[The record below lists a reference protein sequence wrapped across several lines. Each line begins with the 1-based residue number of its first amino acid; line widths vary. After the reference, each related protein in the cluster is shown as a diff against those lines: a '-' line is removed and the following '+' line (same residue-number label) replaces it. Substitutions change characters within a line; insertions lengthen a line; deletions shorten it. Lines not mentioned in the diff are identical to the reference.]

1 VKCTK
6 RIDKYTVHPIF
17 LIHMS
22 RLVGPYLLPE
32 KQLEGIGFCYPIFIN
47 KVEDN
52 FYTYKMQLNQIMTPR
67 QGFFKIVSQDR
78 TIVRVP

>member
-1 VKCTK
+1 VKCKK

-22 RLVGPYLLPE
+22 RLVGSYLLPK
-32 KQLEGIGFCYPIFIN
+32 KQLADIGFYYPIFIN

-52 FYTYKMQLNQIMTPR
+52 FYTSKMQINQIMTPR
-67 QGFFKIVSQDR
+67 QGKIVSQYR
-78 TIVRVP
+78 TIVSVP